1 MSATPAGFSLLQVWA
16 LSGAAPASICRPV
29 SHWEVICALWQLSLL
44 GENYRS
50 SVRFSSASLE
60 RRFNC
65 FNLRNFQNQFDKTM
79 EAGKRFMD
87 VNLSNLS
94 FIQTP
99 EKKTEKKTASPSS
112 VMDVAPWH
120 QRDAPVAWYDSF
132 LESTFTELHEP
143 IISVELESSFT
154 TEPTFSAFL
163 NDAVTANHTAY
174 VIQVA
179 WHDWRKRKKAERR
192 KQAKERA
199 KMIEKKAEE
208 LVQLHER
215 LSSNA
220 YMDSP
225 YQRDPR
231 FVIPSMYHEYHLR
244 RRAHEERINK
254 ARSWIAQNL
263 TSNEIERLNIFIK
276 KSGCS
281 SSTKSLALYTAP
293 PKEVVRVDVRHR
305 KTDYLPASPASVPA
319 PASGSL
325 SYGGFYPDQNDDDDD
340 EPSFASRRSTTDF
353 LLTTETVTPDVATST
368 EEKPEAAPA
377 AEEPQPAPEPHSSTA
392 RDSFDAGKPEATT
405 ATSSSTFNYSSI
417 SNTPYYEERHER
429 ALTYGDDRVV
439 LSGQQSYA
447 RLGEA
452 HRVSSMFE
460 YPPAHDTYYEE
471 QSEHHEED
479 ESNEQVLLHEYDSG
493 SDYDDAISIGYYSDD
508 H

>member
-1 MSATPAGFSLLQVWA
+1 MRCTGTLNV
-16 LSGAAPASICRPV
+16 
-29 SHWEVICALWQLSLL
+29 
-44 GENYRS
+44 
-50 SVRFSSASLE
+50 
-60 RRFNC
+60 
-65 FNLRNFQNQFDKTM
+65 T
-79 EAGKRFMD
+79 
-87 VNLSNLS
+87 
-94 FIQTP
+94 
-99 EKKTEKKTASPSS
+99 PSS
-112 VMDVAPWH
+112 EVPSRH
-120 QRDAPVAWYDSF
+120 LQLLPY
-132 LESTFTELHEP
+132 
-143 IISVELESSFT
+143 
-154 TEPTFSAFL
+154 
-163 NDAVTANHTAY
+163 
-174 VIQVA
+174 
-179 WHDWRKRKKAERR
+179 
-192 KQAKERA
+192 
-199 KMIEKKAEE
+199 EK
-208 LVQLHER
+208 
-215 LSSNA
+215 
-220 YMDSP
+220 
-225 YQRDPR
+225 
-231 FVIPSMYHEYHLR
+231 
-244 RRAHEERINK
+244 RINK
-254 ARSWIAQNL
+254 ERSWIAQNL

-276 KSGCS
+276 KSGS
-281 SSTKSLALYTAP
+281 SYRYTAP

-305 KTDYLPASPASVPA
+305 ETNYLPVSPASAPA

-325 SYGGFYPDQNDDDDD
+325 SYGDFYSDQNDDDD

-353 LLTTETVTPDVATST
+353 LLTTETVTPDVATSA